1 MKKGQI
7 NWIKT
12 PQGKFNWS
20 MLWVVITSVIQS
32 SLMILF
38 VLFVKE
44 LINSAITE
52 SPVLQN
58 VIKNALF
65 SGIMLILAYVFVLI
79 NRGLTEK
86 VKIEWE
92 VGLKN
97 KLFATLLKKNYA
109 QISTFKQGE
118 ILNRI
123 TTDSQIVARGY
134 AQIPPAFCSMVVK
147 IILSVAILF
156 YFQPIFTAFILV
168 GGLLI
173 IGFSFVFRRI
183 SKKLHKKTREAD
195 GEVVAFVS
203 ENISNLLAIKVFSAE
218 EKTAIK
224 NGEYLKK
231 YEKMAKTQKY
241 VASTLNSVLSFG
253 FSLFYVATVVWGAFC
268 LYYGIFGMNFGL
280 ITAMIQLV
288 NQLQTPFANF
298 TAIFSVYFEMIASM
312 DRINVLYEMENEK
325 QMDIDCSKL
334 TQFSFIKGENLTF
347 SYDREVVFNGANFEI
362 KKGDLVLIK
371 GVSGIGKSTLFKLML
386 GVYNNF
392 SGNLFAN
399 FNGENLPLDSGLRS
413 LFAYVPQRNML
424 LSGTI
429 RQNLCFLADD
439 ATDEEIKKAIEISAC
454 DFVYDLENGLETVIG
469 ENGYGL
475 SEGQGQRIAIA
486 RAILAKKQVLLLD
499 EATSALDEETEKKV
513 LENIYNNF
521 NGQLTCVLISHKSQT
536 ERIASK
542 VFTIENGKVIT
553 LKDGQ

>member
-156 YFQPIFTAFILV
+156 YFQPIFTAFILA

-268 LYYGIFGMNFGL
+268 LYYNIFGMNFGL

-325 QMDIDCSKL
+325 QVDIDCSKL

-347 SYDREVVFNGANFEI
+347 SYDREVVFKGANFEI

-521 NGQLTCVLISHKSQT
+521 NGQLTCLLISHKSQT

-542 VFTIENGKVIT
+542 VFTIENGKIIT